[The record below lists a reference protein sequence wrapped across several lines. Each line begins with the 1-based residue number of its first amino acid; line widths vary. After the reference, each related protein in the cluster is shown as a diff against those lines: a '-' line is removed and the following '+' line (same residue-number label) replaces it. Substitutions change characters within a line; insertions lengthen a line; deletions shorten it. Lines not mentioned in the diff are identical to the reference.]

1 MRIVEIDKSV
11 AELVKQNNGY
21 CPCAILK
28 TADTK
33 CICKE
38 FKEKKEPGQCH
49 CGRFEK
55 VEDNEKCHSINAS

>member
-1 MRIVEIDKSV
+1 MRIVEIDPSI

-28 TADTK
+28 TEDTK

-38 FKEKKEPGQCH
+38 FKEQKEPGRCH

-55 VEDNEKCHSINAS
+55 VE